1 MPFPFYSFK
10 AVKNSIF
17 ACEGLKFKSI
27 AAILSGLNETV
38 LKKNQKNRS
47 PQNKTLQI
55 KNYRKNLQQVTT
67 GQRINNLK
75 MHLISERF

>member
-38 LKKNQKNRS
+38 LKKIRKIV
-47 PQNKTLQI
+47 PLKTKHFKL
-55 KNYRKNLQQVTT
+55 
-67 GQRINNLK
+67 RIIEK
-75 MHLISERF
+75 IFSK